1 MSAAVPAAMGATA
14 SAAQAH
20 PLLHG
25 RIMPTLLRLAVP
37 NMVALSMSVLVA
49 VAETYYVGRLGT
61 VALAA
66 MALVF
71 PFAMLTQMMSNG
83 AMGSG
88 VSSAISRA
96 LGAGDAE
103 HASALALHALVI
115 GAAAGLLYSLLFVA
129 CGATFYGWLGGRG
142 AVLEAATGFGTV
154 LFSGAILVWLCNTL
168 ASVVRGTGNM
178 RLPSTVVFCA
188 SLVQIVV
195 GGSLGLGL
203 GPLPRWGM
211 PGVALGNLVA
221 MALAVAALLAYL
233 RWGQQRLRLSW
244 RRSRLQWPVFR
255 DILRV
260 GALACLSPVQ
270 TALTALLLTG
280 MVARLGP
287 QALAGYGIGQ
297 RLEFLLIP
305 LAFGVGMAAVPM
317 VGMAMGA
324 GQVERA
330 RRVAWTGS
338 AVVTA
343 LLGLLGL
350 VVCLWPWLWSGL
362 FAHDAAVQAYADLYL
377 RIVGPVFGLFGLG
390 LVLYFAS
397 LGAGRVWPP
406 LLAGTLRLALVA
418 GGGTWLTAG
427 GKGSIEMLYGLVALG
442 MAAYGLGTAWGVK
455 RSRWHK
461 D

>member
-1 MSAAVPAAMGATA
+1 MSAALPATA
-14 SAAQAH
+14 AAAASSAPAH
-20 PLLHG
+20 PLLG
-25 RIMPTLLRLAVP
+25 GAIVSTLLRLALP
-37 NMVALSMSVLVA
+37 NMVALSMAVLVS
-49 VAETYYVGRLGT
+49 VAETYYVGQLGT

-71 PFAMLTQMMSNG
+71 PLAMLTQMMSNG

-96 LGAGDAE
+96 LGAGDGE
-103 HASALALHALVI
+103 RASALARHALVI
-115 GAAAGLLYSLLFVA
+115 GAIAGLLYSLIFVL

-142 AVLEAATGFGTV
+142 AVLQAATDFGAV
-154 LFSGAILVWLCNTL
+154 LFGGAILVWLCNTL

-178 RLPSTVVFCA
+178 RLPSAVVFCT
-188 SLVQIVV
+188 SLVQVVV
-195 GGSLGLGL
+195 GGALGLGL
-203 GPLPRWGM
+203 GPLPRWGLT
-211 PGVALGNLVA
+211 GVALGNLVA
-221 MALAVAALLAYL
+221 MALAVVALLAYL
-233 RWGQQRLRLSW
+233 RWGQQRLRMSW
-244 RRSRLQWPVFR
+244 RGHRLQWPMFR

-305 LAFGVGMAAVPM
+305 LAFGVGLAAIPM
-317 VGMAMGA
+317 VGMALGA

-338 AVVTA
+338 AITTA
-343 LLGLLGL
+343 LLGALGL
-350 VVCLWPWLWSGL
+350 LVSAWPWLWSGL
-362 FAHDAAVQAYADLYL
+362 FTSDAAVQAYADLYL
-377 RIVGPVFGLFGLG
+377 RTVGPVFGLFGLG

-397 LGAGRVWPP
+397 LGAGRVWAP
-406 LLAGTLRLALVA
+406 LLAGTLRLLLVA
-418 GGGTWLTAG
+418 GGGAWLTHG
-427 GKGSIEMLYGLVALG
+427 GLGGIEALYGLVALG

-455 RSRWHK
+455 RARWQ
-461 D
+461 

>member
-1 MSAAVPAAMGATA
+1 MSAALPAAAAAATS
-14 SAAQAH
+14 SAPAH
-20 PLLHG
+20 PLLG
-25 RIMPTLLRLAVP
+25 GTIMSTLLRLALP
-37 NMVALSMSVLVA
+37 NMVALSMAVLVS
-49 VAETYYVGRLGT
+49 VAETYYVGQLGT

-71 PFAMLTQMMSNG
+71 PLAMLTQMMSNG

-96 LGAGDAE
+96 LGAGDGE
-103 HASALALHALVI
+103 RASALARHALVI
-115 GAAAGLLYSLLFVA
+115 GAVAGLLYSLLFVL

-142 AVLEAATGFGTV
+142 AVLQAAADFGTV

-188 SLVQIVV
+188 SLVQVVV
-195 GGSLGLGL
+195 GGALGLGL
-203 GPLPRWGM
+203 GPLPRWGL

-233 RWGQQRLRLSW
+233 RWGQQRLRMSW
-244 RRSRLQWPVFR
+244 RGHRLQWPMFR
-255 DILRV
+255 DILRI

-305 LAFGVGMAAVPM
+305 LAFGVGMAAIPM
-317 VGMAMGA
+317 VGMALGA

-338 AVVTA
+338 AIITA
-343 LLGLLGL
+343 LLSALGLL
-350 VVCLWPWLWSGL
+350 VFAWPWLWSGL
-362 FAHDAAVQAYADLYL
+362 FTSDATVQAYADLYL
-377 RIVGPVFGLFGLG
+377 RTVGPVFGLFGLG

-397 LGAGRVWPP
+397 LGAGRVWAP
-406 LLAGTLRLALVA
+406 LLAGTLRLLLVA
-418 GGGTWLTAG
+418 GGGAWLTHG
-427 GKGSIEMLYGLVALG
+427 GLGGIETLYGLVALG

-455 RSRWHK
+455 RARWQ
-461 D
+461 

>member
-1 MSAAVPAAMGATA
+1 
-14 SAAQAH
+14 
-20 PLLHG
+20 
-25 RIMPTLLRLAVP
+25 LLRLAVP

-71 PFAMLTQMMSNG
+71 PLAMLTQMMSNG

-88 VSSAISRA
+88 VASAISRA
-96 LGAGDAE
+96 LGAGDGE
-103 HASALALHALVI
+103 RASALALHALVI
-115 GAAAGLLYSLLFVA
+115 GALAGLVYSLLFVL
-129 CGATFYGWLGGRG
+129 CGATFYQWLGGRG
-142 AVLEAATGFGTV
+142 EVLQAATGFGAV

-178 RLPSTVVFCA
+178 RLPSAVVFA
-188 SLVQIVV
+188 AALVQIVV
-195 GGSLGLGL
+195 GGALGLGL

-211 PGVALGNLVA
+211 PGVAVGNIVA
-221 MALAVAALLAYL
+221 MALAVAAFLAYL
-233 RWGQQRLRLSW
+233 QWGQQRLHLAWRQPRLSW
-244 RRSRLQWPVFR
+244 PMFR

-270 TALTALLLTG
+270 TALAALLLTG

-305 LAFGVGMAAVPM
+305 MAFGVGMAAVPM

-324 GQVERA
+324 GLVERA
-330 RRVAWTGS
+330 RRVAWSGG
-338 AVVTA
+338 AIAAA
-343 LLGLLGL
+343 LLGVLGL
-350 VVCLWPWLWSGL
+350 LVIVWPRLWSGL
-362 FAHDAAVQAYADLYL
+362 FTGDPAVLAYADLYL
-377 RIVGPVFGLFGLG
+377 RTVGPAFGLFGLG

-397 LGAGRVWPP
+397 LGAGRVWAPV
-406 LLAGTLRLALVA
+406 LAGTLRLLIVVGGGAWLMGSGQGSAQSLFILVA
-418 GGGTWLTAG
+418 
-427 GKGSIEMLYGLVALG
+427 VA
-442 MAAYGLGTAWGVK
+442 MAAYGAATAGAVW
-455 RSRWHK
+455 RARW
-461 D
+461 